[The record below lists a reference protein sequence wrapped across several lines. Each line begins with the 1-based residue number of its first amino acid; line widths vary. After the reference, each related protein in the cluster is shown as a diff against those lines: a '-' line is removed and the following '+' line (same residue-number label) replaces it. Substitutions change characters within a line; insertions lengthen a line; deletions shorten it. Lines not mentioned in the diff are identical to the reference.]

1 MSNEL
6 DIRNLVF
13 HKNEFTN
20 CFLISCVK
28 YTWKFNLNNKTHI
41 IFLFY
46 IKLFGKRQIFLD
58 NKKIY
63 DKSKFTY
70 NFIFSFPVEY
80 CNIIT
85 ICQKENCYILKIND
99 ISFNKILN
107 DLKIKKFN
115 ILEDNY
121 KIKQEEKKKKRLQKL
136 KNKILLETVKNFGKK
151 QKDVV
156 EINLNNEKNDED
168 DSKTIHQSFEINEKD
183 LDTLNKLN
191 NFNNNKNTKNNNN
204 KNNKKDKTKKKDE
217 KRNKKFK
224 PKEKKNHNIYKNME
238 TSYVDMIDYDLL
250 GYDSIISGENGST
263 NIYESKNSSSSK
275 QNKDST
281 KTESK

>member
-80 CNIIT
+80 CNIT

-136 KNKILLETVKNFGKK
+136 KNKILLETVKNFEKK
-151 QKDVV
+151 EKKVV
-156 EINLNNEKNDED
+156 KKNEKNEED

-191 NFNNNKNTKNNNN
+191 NFNNNINKKNNNGNN
-204 KNNKKDKTKKKDE
+204 KDKKNKKDK
-217 KRNKKFK
+217 KRKKKFK
-224 PKEKKNHNIYKNME
+224 PNEKKNIYKNME
-238 TSYVDMIDYDLL
+238 NSYSDMIDYDSLV
-250 GYDSIISGENGST
+250 YESIISGDNRST
-263 NIYESKNSSSSK
+263 DICQNNNSNSSK
-275 QNKDST
+275 YHKDST

>member
-13 HKNEFTN
+13 HKNEYTN
-20 CFLISCVK
+20 CFLISCIK

-41 IFLFY
+41 IFLFFT
-46 IKLFGKRQIFLD
+46 KLFGKRQIFLD
-58 NKKIY
+58 SKKIY
-63 DKSKFTY
+63 DKTKFTY
-70 NFIFSFPVEY
+70 NFKICFPVEY
-80 CNIIT
+80 YNVT
-85 ICQKENCYILKIND
+85 ICQKDDCYILKIND

-136 KNKILLETVKNFGKK
+136 KNKILLETVKNFEKEEKNVVKK
-151 QKDVV
+151 
-156 EINLNNEKNDED
+156 NLNKNEKNEED

-191 NFNNNKNTKNNNN
+191 NFNNNINKKNNNGNN
-204 KNNKKDKTKKKDE
+204 KDKKNKKDK
-217 KRNKKFK
+217 KRKKKFK
-224 PKEKKNHNIYKNME
+224 PNEKKNIYKNME
-238 TSYVDMIDYDLL
+238 NSYSDMIDYDSLV
-250 GYDSIISGENGST
+250 YESIISGDNRST
-263 NIYESKNSSSSK
+263 DICQNNNSNSSK
-275 QNKDST
+275 YHKDST

>member
-80 CNIIT
+80 YNIT

-204 KNNKKDKTKKKDE
+204 KDNKKDKTKKKDE